1 MPFCC
6 PFAGTPFELLSDN
19 GTRFVGGEWDFCE
32 AFDTMAPQLQEEL
45 AKWSISFRFNPPS
58 APHLGWA
65 WEWEIR
71 SIKTVLQ
78 VIHRDKSV
86 PEPVL
91 KTVLIKVE
99 SIEC

>member
-19 GTRFVGGEWDFCE
+19 STNFVGGEWDFCE

-45 AKWSISFRFNPPS
+45 AKWSISFR
-58 APHLGWA
+58 L
-65 WEWEIR
+65 
-71 SIKTVLQ
+71 KTTLQ